1 VSRRR
6 RNLGIRGRYFLATSP
21 PPTRVLMP
29 ALAALLF
36 PSQVLSSLASV
47 SQHPRGLRCSSRAS
61 QPVKINAPPL
71 LTPRVVT
78 RQWCRRKW
86 LLFVQSFVPR
96 SLTSPG
102 HPRCSAFSSVPHSL
116 LYSTTRPFARTS
128 GCRHDGLR
136 RSLSQLMPLILPRF
150 SLPPWASSPL
160 LPSQHFLF
168 PLSSH
173 LHRPAFPVFR
183 SLCHGSLLFS
193 VSESTLCLRPSKR
206 LA

>member
-1 VSRRR
+1 MTVSHHDASTAAAKVSRRR

-71 LTPRVVT
+71 LRPRAVT
-78 RQWCRRKW
+78 HQWCRRKW

-102 HPRCSAFSSVPHSL
+102 HLAAVPFPRSHTRSCTVQRDRSRALPVVVMMAFAVHYL
-116 LYSTTRPFARTS
+116 N
-128 GCRHDGLR
+128 
-136 RSLSQLMPLILPRF
+136 
-150 SLPPWASSPL
+150 
-160 LPSQHFLF
+160 
-168 PLSSH
+168 
-173 LHRPAFPVFR
+173 
-183 SLCHGSLLFS
+183 
-193 VSESTLCLRPSKR
+193 
-206 LA
+206 

>member
-1 VSRRR
+1 MLIKS
-6 RNLGIRGRYFLATSP
+6 FS
-21 PPTRVLMP
+21 
-29 ALAALLF
+29 
-36 PSQVLSSLASV
+36 
-47 SQHPRGLRCSSRAS
+47 
-61 QPVKINAPPL
+61 
-71 LTPRVVT
+71 T
-78 RQWCRRKW
+78 RQNKCSPTSEAPGRHPP
-86 LLFVQSFVPR
+86 VVPPQVAPFCPVFC
-96 SLTSPG
+96 SEEPHVPG
-102 HPRCSAFSSVPHSL
+102 PPRCSAFSSVPHSL

-173 LHRPAFPVFR
+173 FHRPAFPAFR

-193 VSESTLCLRPSKR
+193 VSESTELSDVYTPNLAFCNTDPIVCVLRNF
-206 LA
+206 